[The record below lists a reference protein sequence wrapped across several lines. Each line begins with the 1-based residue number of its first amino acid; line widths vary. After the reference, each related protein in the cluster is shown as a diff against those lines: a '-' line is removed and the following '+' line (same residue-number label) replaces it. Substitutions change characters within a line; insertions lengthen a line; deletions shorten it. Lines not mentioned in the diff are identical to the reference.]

1 MSARARNHFG
11 LLGLPY
17 DTSASL
23 GWPGARYAPGRIRDC
38 LRWIQNRIV
47 DHQVFDVEAG
57 RIVDLSQLEFTDFGD
72 ARIGRFD
79 HEKTLGE
86 LKAAVDRVFDA
97 GCVPLLLGGDHCVTW
112 PGLLSLHSHRS
123 GPIGIIHL
131 DAHLD
136 LLEKSDVQGQH
147 SGSSEIRRALEL
159 HQISGK
165 NVVQIGV
172 RGFNYPEHHHFI
184 HRAGITLIPPAEL
197 FANGVT
203 ATAQRA
209 LTIAGEATSHIY
221 LTVDIDVLDSA
232 FAPGSGA
239 NEPGG
244 ITSWQLLHFVR
255 HVAPFISAMDI
266 VEVNPLTD
274 HRDITSAV
282 AARLVFEFLAANA
295 SHQVGKE

>member
-1 MSARARNHFG
+1 MSARDRKHCG

-23 GWPGARYAPGRIRDC
+23 GWPGARYAPGRIRES

-47 DHQVFDVEAG
+47 DHQVFDVEAD
-57 RIVDLSQLEFTDFGD
+57 RLVDLSQVEFTDFGD

-79 HEKTLGE
+79 HEKTLQE
-86 LKAAVDRVFDA
+86 LKAAIDRVFAA
-97 GCVPLLLGGDHCVTW
+97 GCVPVLLGGDHCVTW

-123 GPIGIIHL
+123 GAIGIIHL

-136 LLEKSDVQGQH
+136 LLEKSEVQGPH

-159 HQISGK
+159 PQVSGR

-184 HRAGITLIPPAEL
+184 HRTGITLIPPAEL
-197 FANGVT
+197 FTNGVS

-209 LTIAGEATSHIY
+209 LSIAGKDTSHIY

-255 HVAPFISAMDI
+255 QVAPRVSAMDI

-274 HRDITSAV
+274 VRDITSAV

-295 SHQVGKE
+295 GQQTGKE

>member
-1 MSARARNHFG
+1 MRQRFG

-23 GWPGARYAPGRIRDC
+23 GWPGARYAPSRIREA

-47 DHQVFDVEAG
+47 DNRVFDVESG
-57 RIVDLSQLEFTDFGD
+57 RVLDLSRLEFKDFGD
-72 ARIGRFD
+72 ARISRFD
-79 HEKTLGE
+79 HETSLAQ
-86 LKAAVDRVFDA
+86 LKAAIDRVFEA
-97 GCVPLLLGGDHCVTW
+97 GFTPILLGGDHCVSW
-112 PGLLSLHSHRS
+112 PGLQSLHGHRT

-136 LLEKSDVQGQH
+136 LLEGSDIQGPH

-159 HQISGK
+159 PQLAGR

-172 RGFNYPEHHHFI
+172 RGFNYPEHHQFI
-184 HRAGITLIPPAEL
+184 RQAGISLIPPAEL
-197 FANGVT
+197 FADGVE
-203 ATAQRA
+203 AVARKA
-209 LTIAGEATSHIY
+209 LKIAGDATNHIY

-244 ITSWQLLHFVR
+244 ITSWQLLYFVR
-255 HVAPFISAMDI
+255 QVAPFVDAMDI

-274 HRDITSAV
+274 YRDMTSAV
-282 AARLVFEFLAANA
+282 AARLVFDFLAANA
-295 SHQVGKE
+295 ARL